1 MTDMTNTNYLIKV
14 LGAIGILLSVLMQPV
29 FAKTFTL
36 PANNDTIIGE
46 STYITSKSGETLTTI
61 ASHFDI
67 GMNEITDANPG
78 ILPSAGLPSGLH
90 IKIPT
95 AFLLPNLPHNGI
107 VINLP
112 EMRMYYFPATQK
124 DVVMTYPIG
133 IGRVGKT
140 IPLAHTY
147 VVRKAT
153 NPVWIP
159 PDDIRAFNEDQGVVL
174 PNVMPAGPDNP
185 LGPYAIYLG
194 LPTYLIHS
202 TIFPDSVGRRAS
214 FGCIR
219 MHEEDI
225 KDFFPTVASKTAV
238 TIVDMPTKVGWA
250 GSHLFIEAHQPLI
263 EHTTEYQSTFDGMIG
278 AIDKAT
284 QNRPTLVDWQLVSYL
299 GEQRDG
305 IPHDIG
311 FTLN

>member
-1 MTDMTNTNYLIKV
+1 MTNTNYFSKV
-14 LGAIGILLSVLMQPV
+14 LGAIGILLLVSTQP
-29 FAKTFTL
+29 ALSKTFAL
-36 PANNDTIIGE
+36 PSGNDTIIGQ
-46 STYITSKSGETLTTI
+46 STYITSSSGETLTKI
-61 ASHFDI
+61 ASRFDI

-78 ILPSAGLPSGLH
+78 IIPNAGLPSGLH

-112 EMRMYYFPATQK
+112 EMRMYYFPATMK
-124 DVVMTYPIG
+124 DVVRTYPIG

-159 PDDIRAFNEDQGVVL
+159 PADIRAFNEDQGIVL
-174 PNVMPAGPDNP
+174 PHVMPAGPDNP
-185 LGPYAIYLG
+185 LGPFAIYLG

-202 TIFPDSVGRRAS
+202 TIYPDSVGRRAS

-219 MHEEDI
+219 MHEDDI
-225 KDFFPTVASKTAV
+225 KDFFPLVTAKTSV

-250 GSHLFIEAHQPLI
+250 GNYLFIEAHQPLV
-263 EHTTEYQSTFDGMIG
+263 EHNTEYQATFDGMIG
-278 AIDKAT
+278 SIDKAT
-284 QNRPTLVDWQLVSYL
+284 SAHPTFVDWQLVGYL

-305 IPHDIG
+305 IPHEIG
-311 FTLN
+311 FVIH